1 MLQDPGKAW
10 VRIFGS
16 RRSKTLRNRLRSWNK
31 FRDWLLALSGTVWP
45 KTLTPLIAYVEE
57 RIQDGCS
64 FSCVSELHASFTI
77 LEQLGKVPE
86 DKRLSNDPVW
96 LGHVSSWKLELEMES
111 RPPRSAKPYTTA
123 LVLSLELFVLDL
135 EQELYFRFIAWVAL
149 ISCWTAMRLDDVQN
163 MLPDTMKLS
172 KRGFSCRLSRTK
184 TTGPGKLH
192 GQVAVFVRRDI
203 SLSGYDWLGTGLEL
217 TNINSFQYKRD
228 YLVPA
233 PNTSFDG
240 FVPKIVEPPA
250 LSNSIRIVLGRLG
263 TPKFQD
269 GFWRANMSMLL
280 APGDVLLFWTGH
292 SPRHFLNQA
301 ALALNISKER
311 RDFLGRWSI
320 GKTGSNAYI
329 HTARQVVEDIQH
341 QVMSS
346 LVNGTACVDES
357 ELLDELAKFSDEHNT
372 VGHRIRRRHA
382 QQLHRDLQQGPFD
395 EGESG
400 AEEPEV
406 EMSAATEDKMQVQLS
421 QTQGSQAKF
430 FVTVSRRTGVRR
442 LHAYF
447 KCPVRTQRCLETY
460 DVERVDEETSDAMCA
475 ICKRRMK
482 VDQGEANS
490 ESSSTSGD
498 SSSTEVGIEAD
509 E

>member
-1 MLQDPGKAW
+1 MQVESHENNRSGQTSW
-10 VRIFGS
+10 SGS
-16 RRSKTLRNRLRSWNK
+16 CLCEARYFTERLR
-31 FRDWLLALSGTVWP
+31 LA
-45 KTLTPLIAYVEE
+45 
-57 RIQDGCS
+57 R
-64 FSCVSELHASFTI
+64 
-77 LEQLGKVPE
+77 
-86 DKRLSNDPVW
+86 NW
-96 LGHVSSWKLELEMES
+96 LGAYKH
-111 RPPRSAKPYTTA
+111 
-123 LVLSLELFVLDL
+123 
-135 EQELYFRFIAWVAL
+135 EQF
-149 ISCWTAMRLDDVQN
+149 
-163 MLPDTMKLS
+163 PD
-172 KRGFSCRLSRTK
+172 
-184 TTGPGKLH
+184 
-192 GQVAVFVRRDI
+192 
-203 SLSGYDWLGTGLEL
+203 
-217 TNINSFQYKRD
+217 KRD

-233 PNTSFDG
+233 PNVAFDG
-240 FVPKIVEPPA
+240 FVPKIVEPPT

-269 GFWRANMSMLL
+269 GFWRANMSVLL

-292 SPRHFLNQA
+292 SLRHFLNQA

-346 LVNGTACVDES
+346 LVNGTACIYES
-357 ELLDELAKFSDEHNT
+357 ELLDELAKFSDEHNM
-372 VGHRIRRRHA
+372 VGHRVRRRHA

-406 EMSAATEDKMQVQLS
+406 EMSAATDDKMQVQLS
-421 QTQGSQAKF
+421 QTQGSQAKY

-460 DVERVDEETSDAMCA
+460 DVERVDEETFDAMCA

-498 SSSTEVGIEAD
+498 SSSTEVGLEAD